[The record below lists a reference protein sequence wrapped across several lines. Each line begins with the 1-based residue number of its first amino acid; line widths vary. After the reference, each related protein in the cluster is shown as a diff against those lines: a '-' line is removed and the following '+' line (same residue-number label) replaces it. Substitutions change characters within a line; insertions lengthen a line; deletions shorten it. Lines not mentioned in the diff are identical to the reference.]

1 MNSRLFSVIST
12 AALVMSTM
20 AHAAT
25 ISEVGDAGQ
34 TVATVQNIGGNVDVI
49 QGSINPL
56 FDADLY
62 RVFFNFTGTLTVRV
76 FDTSGTFWDPN
87 LLIFNGAGNPIAGDD
102 DGNGTGP
109 GLLDSRLDIAI
120 TPGFYYIAVGSNNTY
135 SFDAGPNTIM
145 GNDDGFNP
153 TNPLGILD
161 SIGGG
166 NTGTGTYDLTFSA
179 LSESTDI
186 PEPSTFAMLGGMLT
200 ALAVGKFLRR
210 N

>member
-12 AALVMSTM
+12 AALSLGVL
-20 AHAAT
+20 AQAAT

-109 GLLDSRLDIAI
+109 GLLDSRLTISI

-135 SFDAGPNTIM
+135 AFDAGPNTIM

-153 TNPLGILD
+153 TNPLGVLD

-166 NTGTGTYDLTFSA
+166 NAGTGTYDLTFSA
-179 LSESTDI
+179 LSDSTDI
-186 PEPSTFAMLGGMLT
+186 PEPSTFAMLGGVLAAM
-200 ALAVGKFLRR
+200 AVGKFLRR